1 MAFKTNATI
10 KNGQYGIM
18 EYRED
23 LNKKVFKPLGK
34 AVYIESITRDIETN
48 FVKYVL
54 FWNYLGEPVHFELSR
69 KALSDS
75 SLLQELIEA
84 GADVTKKNFNTF
96 VDTLRLQ
103 ELDIEA
109 SGAGSQ
115 KVYSH
120 LGWKT
125 VLVPKANGGT
135 AKKLCYRAA
144 TMVGPY
150 NAEYIGPLKI
160 QPMGTFEAW
169 KDMVEKEFIGHTPA
183 EVVMLAGLS
192 AVVNGLISTHTTG
205 ETAIVHI
212 CGGTGSGK
220 SSVAQGCV
228 AAYGEPF
235 DGSRTAYDKSGMP
248 VTQQSLYGS
257 WSSTEN
263 AAIAR
268 CAGNRGSLIVWNEL
282 GKFRGNDLSSLIYN
296 VSEGTD
302 KLRMNKALE
311 INQSE
316 GFSTTIMSVGELSL
330 LDKCQ
335 SKADGLRIRILELDM
350 KMSKSAES
358 ADRIK
363 AISRKNNGWAAPM
376 LAEYIINNG
385 GLKMVLDIYYRWRS
399 DLLAIWPDT
408 PSKERF
414 VSKFPALFLTTA
426 ELAKAAL
433 GITFSEQAII
443 DFFLDREATHGQDRY
458 SAAVSYET
466 VLAQCRIH
474 EDRFYVKT
482 DRSAKRNTAFT
493 QPIIPRNESWG
504 RITYTSK
511 LWKDNKVIVQEF
523 EVRKKIVEDILRENG
538 FSNKKTC
545 VEAWKAADVL
555 DYLDDTHP
563 CRKRKI
569 DPAALEGTTEQVYV
583 FRVFSDSETIAD
595 HLEAIKKREDQQKK
609 IKPRVINM
617 MHRAELLDEGGD
629 EDDSQNA
636 HTA

>member
-1 MAFKTNATI
+1 MFKTNAKI
-10 KNGQYGIM
+10 QNGMYGIN
-18 EYRED
+18 EYSE
-23 LNKKVFKPLGK
+23 KKQKMVFKPLGK

-48 FVKYVL
+48 TVKFIL
-54 FWNYLGEPVHFELSR
+54 SWDYLGEKIYFEFTRRSI
-69 KALSDS
+69 SDH
-75 SLLQELIEA
+75 SLLQDLIEA

-144 TMVGPY
+144 TMLGPC
-150 NAEYIGPLKI
+150 NAEYVGPLKI

-192 AVVNGLISTHTTG
+192 AVINGLISTHTTG

-248 VTQQSLYGS
+248 VIQQSLYGS
-257 WSSTEN
+257 WSATEN

-335 SKADGLRIRILELDM
+335 SKADGLRIRVLELDM

-363 AISRKNNGWAAPM
+363 DISRKNNGWAAPM

-443 DFFLDREATHGQDRY
+443 DFFIDREATHGKNRN
-458 SAAVSYET
+458 SAATSYEFI
-466 VLAQCRIH
+466 LSQCRIRSH
-474 EDRFYVKT
+474 HFYVRT
-482 DRSAKRNTAFT
+482 DRSIKTSATFQ
-493 QPIIPRNESWG
+493 QPTIPNNDCWG
-504 RITYTSK
+504 RITYMSK
-511 LWKDNKVIVQEF
+511 FWSDNRVIIQEF
-523 EVRKKIVEDILRENG
+523 EVRKVVVEEILAKNG
-538 FSNKKTC
+538 FTNKKTC
-545 VEAWKAADVL
+545 IEAWRAADVL
-555 DYLDDTHP
+555 DYQDDTHP

-569 DPAALEGTTEQVYV
+569 DPASPDGATEPVYV
-583 FRVFSDSETIAD
+583 FRVFCDPAD
-595 HLEAIKKREDQQKK
+595 VDKHWAAVVDEEQQKQLQIIPLK
-609 IKPRVINM
+609 ANIHTKKE
-617 MHRAELLDEGGD
+617 ADGD
-629 EDDSQNA
+629 DPQNA
-636 HTA
+636 HSA